1 MTNGKVKAATGKM
14 TFHRAL
20 AKAKGRLGLT
30 IRQKM
35 LVMAVWSLG
44 TIALL
49 AGMNLQLS
57 ANIAEQMQL
66 SDQQRQIRDSLAA
79 MRTSVLQSELVAKD
93 AIGSKADFTKN
104 NLADLTLSR
113 KDFEREFK
121 KVGDFLR
128 DKSKALGNR
137 DAQREFGE
145 INDLLEKRIR
155 PALQSGKA
163 EGLAAAAAEYGDR
176 ASDLNEMLES
186 LADVATAELRKHF
199 AATETEIRDSRYF
212 DIAMFGGALVIL
224 LPLFF
229 VTTISILRPL
239 RRLTRIMQD
248 LASGSTAM
256 AIPEGKRRDEIGA
269 MALTV
274 EVFRSNTEKMHD
286 LERER
291 VETQERAAVERRALM
306 DELATRLDAKTRD
319 MIATITT
326 ESAKL
331 RDFAATMTIVADA
344 THERSATASATS
356 QESTGNVKAVAA
368 AEELSAS
375 IQEMARQIERSA
387 TITRKAVDGI
397 EATAKDVE
405 GVAET
410 ASRINHV
417 VKFIEDIA
425 SKTNLL
431 ALNATI
437 EAARA
442 GEAGKGFAVVASE
455 VKSLATQAAKATED
469 IGTQIREL
477 HAVVGRSV
485 ASMGE
490 VRSVVL
496 EADGIAATV
505 AGAIRQQGAA
515 TDEIARNVVA
525 AAAGNEAVSAAIEAL
540 EGSAGEGQRA
550 AASVHTTSEV
560 LAGASASLGDDLR
573 ALLDQVRAA

>member
-1 MTNGKVKAATGKM
+1 MKIPAI
-14 TFHRAL
+14 F
-20 AKAKGRLGLT
+20 AKAGKLRLTLT

-35 LVMAVWSLG
+35 LAMAVWSLG
-44 TIALL
+44 TIAVL
-49 AGMNLQLS
+49 AGINLQLS
-57 ANIAEQMQL
+57 ANIAQQMEL

-79 MRTSVLQSELVAKD
+79 MRTSVLQSELIATE
-93 AIGSKADFTKN
+93 AIGKKADFTKS
-104 NLADLTLSR
+104 NLADLALGR

-121 KVGDFLR
+121 KVADFLR
-128 DKSKALGNR
+128 DMSKALGNR

-145 INDLLEKRIR
+145 LNDMIEKRIR

-163 EGLAAAAAEYGDR
+163 DGLEDAATEYSDR
-176 ASDLNEMLES
+176 ATDLNEMLQS
-186 LADVATAELRKHF
+186 LADVATSELRKHF
-199 AATETEIRDSRYF
+199 TETQAVIRNTGYF

-256 AIPEGKRRDEIGA
+256 EIPEGKRRDEIGA
-269 MALTV
+269 MAVTV
-274 EVFRSNTEKMHD
+274 EVFRSNTEKMHA
-286 LERER
+286 LELER
-291 VETQERAAVERRALM
+291 VETQERAAVERRAAM
-306 DELATRLDAKTRD
+306 GELATQLDVKTRD
-319 MIATITT
+319 MIATIAS

-331 RDFAATMTIVADA
+331 RDFAAAMTTVADT
-344 THERSATASATS
+344 THERSATASETS
-356 QESTGNVKAVAA
+356 QENTTNVKAVAAA

-375 IQEMARQIERSA
+375 IQEMARQVERSA

-477 HAVVGRSV
+477 HAVVTRSV
-485 ASMGE
+485 TSMGE

-505 AGAIRQQGAA
+505 ASAIQQQGAA
-515 TDEIARNVVA
+515 TDEIARNVAA
-525 AAAGNEAVSAAIEAL
+525 AAAGNEAVSTSIEAL
-540 EGSAGEGQRA
+540 ESSAGEGQRA
-550 AASVHTTSEV
+550 AASVRTTSEV
-560 LAGASASLGDDLR
+560 LAGASVSLGDDLR

>member
-1 MTNGKVKAATGKM
+1 MGIRVIFAA
-14 TFHRAL
+14 
-20 AKAKGRLGLT
+20 AKRRLSLT

-35 LVMAVWSLG
+35 VAMVVWSLG
-44 TIALL
+44 TIAIL
-49 AGMNLQLS
+49 AGINLQLS

-79 MRTSVLQSELVAKD
+79 MRTSVLQSELLAKD
-93 AIGSKADFTKN
+93 AIGSKADFTKST
-104 NLADLTLSR
+104 LADLALSR

-121 KVGDFLR
+121 KVVDFLR
-128 DKSKALGNR
+128 DRSKALGNR

-145 INDLLEKRIR
+145 LNDIIEKRIR

-163 EGLAAAAAEYGDR
+163 AGLADAAADYGDR

-199 AATETEIRDSRYF
+199 AATQTVIRNAGYF

-224 LPLFF
+224 LPMFF
-229 VTTISILRPL
+229 MTTISILRPL

-248 LASGSTAM
+248 LAAGSTAM
-256 AIPEGKRRDEIGA
+256 EIPEGKRRDEIGA
-269 MALTV
+269 MAVTV
-274 EVFRSNTEKMHD
+274 AVFRGNTLKMHE

-291 VETQERAAVERRALM
+291 VETQERAAVERHALM
-306 DELATRLDAKTRD
+306 GELATQLDVKTRD
-319 MIATITT
+319 MIATIAS

-331 RDFAATMTIVADA
+331 SDFAATMATVAET
-344 THERSATASATS
+344 THERSATATETS
-356 QESTGNVKAVAA
+356 RESTGNVKAVAAA

-375 IQEMARQIERSA
+375 IQEMAGHIERSA

-442 GEAGKGFAVVASE
+442 GDAGKGFAVVASE

-477 HAVVGRSV
+477 HAVVARSV
-485 ASMGE
+485 ASMGD

-505 AGAIRQQGAA
+505 ASAIQQQGAA
-515 TDEIARNVVA
+515 TNEIARNVAA
-525 AAAGNEAVSAAIEAL
+525 AAAGNEAVSASIEAL
-540 EGSAGEGQRA
+540 EDSAGEGKRA
-550 AASVHTTSEV
+550 AASVRTTSEV

>member
-1 MTNGKVKAATGKM
+1 MSGDMKIRRIFATATGKL
-14 TFHRAL
+14 R
-20 AKAKGRLGLT
+20 LT

-35 LVMAVWSLG
+35 WAMAIWSLG
-44 TIALL
+44 TIAVL
-49 AGMNLQLS
+49 AGINLQLS
-57 ANIAEQMQL
+57 ANISEQMRL

-93 AIGSKADFTKN
+93 AIGSKTDLTKA
-104 NLADLTLSR
+104 NLADLALSR

-121 KVGDFLR
+121 KVASFLSE
-128 DKSKALGNR
+128 KSKALGNR
-137 DAQREFGE
+137 NAEREFGE
-145 INDLLEKRIR
+145 LDDLLGKRIR

-163 EGLAAAAAEYGDR
+163 DGLADAAGEYSDR
-176 ASDLNEMLES
+176 ATDLNEMLES
-186 LADVATAELRKHF
+186 LADVATAELRQHF
-199 AATETEIRDSRYF
+199 AATETVIREAGYF

-248 LASGSTAM
+248 LAAGSTAM
-256 AIPEGKRRDEIGA
+256 EISESKRRDEIGA
-269 MALTV
+269 MAVTV
-274 EVFRSNTEKMHD
+274 EVFRGNTEKMHG

-291 VETQERAAVERRALM
+291 IETQERATAERHALM
-306 DELATRLDAKTRD
+306 DELATQLDVKTRD
-319 MIATITT
+319 MIATIAD
-326 ESAKL
+326 ESSKL
-331 RDFAATMTIVADA
+331 RSFAATMTTVADT
-344 THERSATASATS
+344 THERSATASETS
-356 QESTGNVKAVAA
+356 LESTSNVKAVAAA

-387 TITRKAVDGI
+387 TITRKAVGGI
-397 EATAKDVE
+397 ETTAQDVQ

-410 ASRINHV
+410 ASRINQV

-442 GEAGKGFAVVASE
+442 GDAGKGFAVVASE
-455 VKSLATQAAKATED
+455 VKSLATQVAKATDD

-477 HAVVGRSV
+477 QSVVARSV

-490 VRSVVL
+490 VRGVVI
-496 EADGIAATV
+496 EADDIAANV
-505 AGAIRQQGAA
+505 ASSIQQQGAA
-515 TDEIARNVVA
+515 TDEIARNVAA
-525 AAAGNEAVSAAIEAL
+525 AAAGNEAVSASIEAL
-540 EGSAGEGQRA
+540 AESAGAGQRA
-550 AASVHTTSEV
+550 AASVRTTSDV
-560 LAGASASLGDDLR
+560 LSGASEGLASDLR